1 MGPSVNGHRRAG
13 NGIEGGSNI
22 HCGRLRWR
30 RDNGIWSVQL
40 MVMPK
45 LAPALLT
52 VLCLGAVAASLA
64 VSTSYMTAQSSKA
77 EVDEDERWL
86 VVAPGRVEPVSGEI
100 KIMASVAGVIGEV
113 FVKANDTV
121 FAGEPLVRLADEEAQ
136 ARLAAAETQVALRR
150 KVRNDENPTPKSA
163 VRRRAEDALMDAQK
177 AVSEARAGL
186 DKAAIARRAAGA
198 SAADIEAARTALLRA
213 QERLVAQ
220 KAELRKAEAD
230 APPTQA
236 EGMFNI
242 SRSDLAVVEA
252 TVDKLTI
259 RAPIA
264 GTVLQVNAKVG
275 ELASPASP
283 QPLLVLADL
292 TALRVRAKV
301 DERDIG
307 DVKVGQSVMV
317 RPAAFGGR
325 EFPGKV
331 SFISRMVEPSRENV
345 RANSTETGIVEV
357 LVDLPE
363 PGPLTA
369 GMKADVYFRRDSASR
384 K

>member
-1 MGPSVNGHRRAG
+1 MIKRTPP
-13 NGIEGGSNI
+13 
-22 HCGRLRWR
+22 
-30 RDNGIWSVQL
+30 L
-40 MVMPK
+40 M
-45 LAPALLT
+45 A
-52 VLCLGAVAASLA
+52 VLCLGAAAISLA
-64 VSTSYMTAQSSKA
+64 VSTSHMTAQSSRV
-77 EVDEDERWL
+77 EPDEDERWS

-100 KIMASVAGVIGEV
+100 KIVASVTGVIGEV

-121 FAGEPLVRLADEEAQ
+121 FAGEPLIRLADEEAQ

-150 KVRNDENPTPKSA
+150 KVRNDENPTPKA
-163 VRRRAEDALMDAQK
+163 AARRRAEDALADAQK
-177 AVSEARAGL
+177 GVSEGRAGL
-186 DKAAIARRAAGA
+186 DKAAIARRTDSG
-198 SAADIEAARTALLRA
+198 SAADVDAARTALLRA

-220 KAELRKAEAD
+220 KAELRKAEGD
-230 APPTQA
+230 APLPTQA

-252 TVDKLTI
+252 GVDKLTI

-283 QPLLVLADL
+283 QPLVVLADL
-292 TALRVRAKV
+292 SALRVRAKV
-301 DERDIG
+301 DERDIA
-307 DVKVGQSVMV
+307 DVKIGQSVMV

-331 SFISRMVEPSRENV
+331 TFISRMVEPGRENV
-345 RANSTETGIVEV
+345 RANSTETGVVEV
-357 LVDLPE
+357 LADLPNS
-363 PGPLTA
+363 GPLTA
-369 GMKADVYFRRDSASR
+369 GMKADVYFRRDNTPR

>member
-1 MGPSVNGHRRAG
+1 MF
-13 NGIEGGSNI
+13 
-22 HCGRLRWR
+22 
-30 RDNGIWSVQL
+30 
-40 MVMPK
+40 K
-45 LAPALLT
+45 LAPALMT

-64 VSTSYMTAQSSKA
+64 VSTSYMTAQSSKIDT
-77 EVDEDERWL
+77 DEDERWL
-86 VVAPGRVEPVSGEI
+86 VVAPGRIEPVSGEV
-100 KIMASVAGVIGEV
+100 KIVSSVAGVIGEV
-113 FVKANDTV
+113 FVKANGTV
-121 FAGEPLVRLADEEAQ
+121 FAGEPMIRLADEEAQ

-150 KVRNDENPTPKSA
+150 KVRNDENPTPKAA
-163 VRRRAEDALMDAQK
+163 VRRRAEDALVDAQK
-177 AVSEARAGL
+177 GVSEARAAL
-186 DKAAIARRAAGA
+186 DKAAIAKRSGG
-198 SAADIEAARTALLRA
+198 SDTDVETARTSLTKA
-213 QERLVAQ
+213 QDRLVAQ
-220 KAELRKAEAD
+220 KAELRKAEVD

-236 EGMFNI
+236 EGMYNI

-252 TVDKLTI
+252 AVDKLTI

-283 QPLLVLADL
+283 QPLVVLADL

-307 DVKVGQSVMV
+307 DVKIGQSVMV

-331 SFISRMVEPSRENV
+331 SFISRMVEPGRENV
-345 RANSTETGIVEV
+345 RANSTETGVVEV

-363 PGPLTA
+363 PGPLTT
-369 GMKADVYFRRDSASR
+369 GMKADVYFRRDNTPR

>member
-1 MGPSVNGHRRAG
+1 
-13 NGIEGGSNI
+13 
-22 HCGRLRWR
+22 
-30 RDNGIWSVQL
+30 
-40 MVMPK
+40 MVMRK
-45 LAPALLT
+45 LAPAFLT

-64 VSTSYMTAQSSKA
+64 LSTSHMTAAQPSKGEA
-77 EVDEDERWL
+77 DEDERWL

-113 FVKANDTV
+113 FVKANGTV
-121 FAGEPLVRLADEEAQ
+121 FAGEPMVRLADEEAQ

-150 KVRNDENPTPKSA
+150 KVRNDENPTPKAA
-163 VRRRAEDALMDAQK
+163 VRRRAEDAVADAQK
-177 AVSEARAGL
+177 GVSEARAAL
-186 DKAAIARRAAGA
+186 DRTAIARRTEGS
-198 SAADIEAARTALLRA
+198 SAAEVDAARTALTKA
-213 QERLVAQ
+213 QERLVAY
-220 KAELRKAEAD
+220 KAELRKVEAD
-230 APPTQA
+230 TPPTQA
-236 EGMFNI
+236 EGMYNI

-252 TVDKLTI
+252 AVDKLTI

-283 QPLLVLADL
+283 QPLVVLADL

-307 DVKVGQSVMV
+307 DVKIGQPVMV

-331 SFISRMVEPSRENV
+331 SFISRMVEPGRENV
-345 RANSTETGIVEV
+345 RPNSTETGIVEV
-357 LVDLPE
+357 LVALPE

-369 GMKADVYFRRDSASR
+369 GMKADVYFRRDNTSR

>member
-1 MGPSVNGHRRAG
+1 MQR
-13 NGIEGGSNI
+13 
-22 HCGRLRWR
+22 
-30 RDNGIWSVQL
+30 
-40 MVMPK
+40 MVLPK
-45 LAPALLT
+45 LAPTLMT

-64 VSTSYMTAQSSKA
+64 VTTSYMTAQSSKG
-77 EVDEDERWL
+77 EIDEDDRWL
-86 VVAPGRVEPVSGEI
+86 VVAPGRIEPVSGEI
-100 KIMASVAGVIGEV
+100 KIMAPVAGIIGEV
-113 FVKANDTV
+113 FVKANTTV
-121 FAGEPLVRLADEEAQ
+121 FAGEPLIRLADEEAQ

-150 KVRNDENPTPKSA
+150 KVRNDENPAPKAA
-163 VRRRAEDALMDAQK
+163 VRRRAEDALVDAQK
-177 AVSEARAGL
+177 AVLEARAAL
-186 DKAAIARRAAGA
+186 DKAAIARRTEGGA
-198 SAADIEAARTALLRA
+198 AADIEAARTALARA

-236 EGMFNI
+236 EGMYNI

-252 TVDKLTI
+252 GVDKLTI

-292 TALRVRAKV
+292 SALRVSAKV

-307 DVKVGQSVMV
+307 DVKIGQSAMV

-331 SFISRMVEPSRENV
+331 SFISRMVEPGRENV
-345 RANSTETGIVEV
+345 RASSTETGVVEV

-363 PGPLTA
+363 PGPLSS
-369 GMKADVYFRRDSASR
+369 GMKADVYFRRDATSR

>member
-1 MGPSVNGHRRAG
+1 MF
-13 NGIEGGSNI
+13 
-22 HCGRLRWR
+22 
-30 RDNGIWSVQL
+30 
-40 MVMPK
+40 K
-45 LAPALLT
+45 LAPALMT
-52 VLCLGAVAASLA
+52 VLCLGAVAGSLA
-64 VSTSYMTAQSSKA
+64 VSTSYMTAQSSKSDT
-77 EVDEDERWL
+77 DEDERWL
-86 VVAPGRVEPVSGEI
+86 VVAPGRIEPLSGEV
-100 KIMASVAGVIGEV
+100 KIMSSIPGVIGEV
-113 FVKANDTV
+113 FVKANGTV
-121 FAGEPLVRLADEEAQ
+121 FAGEPMIRLADEEAQ

-150 KVRNDENPTPKSA
+150 KVRNDEAPTPKTA
-163 VRRRAEDALMDAQK
+163 VRRRAEDAVTDAQK
-177 AVSEARAGL
+177 GVSEARSAL
-186 DKAAIARRAAGA
+186 DKAAIARRTEGG
-198 SAADIEAARTALLRA
+198 SAADIEAARATLTKA

-220 KAELRKAEAD
+220 KAELRKAEVD

-236 EGMFNI
+236 EGMYNI

-252 TVDKLTI
+252 AVDKLTI

-283 QPLLVLADL
+283 QPLVVLADL
-292 TALRVRAKV
+292 SALRVRAKV

-307 DVKVGQSVMV
+307 DVKIGQSVMV

-331 SFISRMVEPSRENV
+331 SFISRMVEPGRENV
-345 RANSTETGIVEV
+345 RANSTETGVVEV

-369 GMKADVYFRRDSASR
+369 GMKADVYFRRDNTPR

>member
-1 MGPSVNGHRRAG
+1 
-13 NGIEGGSNI
+13 
-22 HCGRLRWR
+22 
-30 RDNGIWSVQL
+30 
-40 MVMPK
+40 MVSK
-45 LAPALLT
+45 LAPALMT

-77 EVDEDERWL
+77 ETDEDDRWL
-86 VVAPGRVEPVSGEI
+86 VVAPGRIEPVSGEI
-100 KIMASVAGVIGEV
+100 KIMSPVAGVIGEV
-113 FVKANDTV
+113 FVRANTAV

-150 KVRNDENPTPKSA
+150 KVRNDENPTPKAA
-163 VRRRAEDALMDAQK
+163 VRRRAEDALVDAQK
-177 AVSEARAGL
+177 AVSEARATL
-186 DKAAIARRAAGA
+186 DKAAITRRADAG
-198 SAADIEAARTALLRA
+198 SAPDIEAARTALTRA
-213 QERLVAQ
+213 QERVAAQ
-220 KAELRKAEAD
+220 KTELRKVEAD

-236 EGMFNI
+236 EGMYNI

-252 TVDKLTI
+252 GVDKLTI
-259 RAPIA
+259 RAPVA

-307 DVKVGQSVMV
+307 DVKIGQSVMV

-331 SFISRMVEPSRENV
+331 SFISRMVEPGRDNV

-363 PGPLTA
+363 PGPLNS
-369 GMKADVYFRRDSASR
+369 GMKADVYFRRDATSR

>member
-1 MGPSVNGHRRAG
+1 VNGCRPHAG
-13 NGIEGGSNI
+13 DRSNRGSIIHCAAFACEGGARHWN
-22 HCGRLRWR
+22 
-30 RDNGIWSVQL
+30 WSVQL

-45 LAPALLT
+45 LAPAFMT

-64 VSTSYMTAQSSKA
+64 LSTSRMTAAQSKGEA
-77 EVDEDERWL
+77 DEDERWL

-100 KIMASVAGVIGEV
+100 KIMASVSGVIGEV
-113 FVKANDTV
+113 FVKANGTV
-121 FAGEPLVRLADEEAQ
+121 FAGEPMVRLADEEAQ

-150 KVRNDENPTPKSA
+150 KVRNDENPTPKAA
-163 VRRRAEDALMDAQK
+163 VRRRAEDAVADAQK
-177 AVSEARAGL
+177 GVSETRAAL
-186 DKAAIARRAAGA
+186 DKAAIAKRAASG
-198 SAADIEAARTALLRA
+198 SDADIEAARTALAKA
-213 QERLVAQ
+213 QERLVAY
-220 KAELRKAEAD
+220 KAELRRVEAD
-230 APPTQA
+230 TPPTQA
-236 EGMFNI
+236 EGMYNI
-242 SRSDLAVVEA
+242 SRSDLAVTEA
-252 TVDKLTI
+252 AVDKLMI

-275 ELASPASP
+275 ELASPAAP
-283 QPLLVLADL
+283 QPLLLIADL
-292 TALRVRAKV
+292 SALRVRAKV

-307 DVKVGQSVMV
+307 DVKIGQPVMV

-331 SFISRMVEPSRENV
+331 SFISRMVEPGRENV

-369 GMKADVYFRRDSASR
+369 GMKADVYFRRDNTSR

>member
-1 MGPSVNGHRRAG
+1 
-13 NGIEGGSNI
+13 
-22 HCGRLRWR
+22 
-30 RDNGIWSVQL
+30 
-40 MVMPK
+40 MVK
-45 LAPALLT
+45 LAPAFMT

-64 VSTSYMTAQSSKA
+64 VSTSYMTAQSPKTDT
-77 EVDEDERWL
+77 DEDERWL
-86 VVAPGRVEPVSGEI
+86 VVAPGRIEPVSGEV
-100 KIMASVAGVIGEV
+100 KIMSSVPGVIGEV
-113 FVKANDTV
+113 FVKANGTV
-121 FAGEPLVRLADEEAQ
+121 FAGEPMIRLADEEAQ

-150 KVRNDENPTPKSA
+150 KVRNDENPTPKAA
-163 VRRRAEDALMDAQK
+163 VRRRAEDAAADAQK
-177 AVSEARAGL
+177 GVSEARAAL
-186 DKAAIARRAAGA
+186 DKAAIARRTEGG
-198 SAADIEAARTALLRA
+198 SAADIEAARTALTKA

-220 KAELRKAEAD
+220 KAELRKAEVD
-230 APPTQA
+230 TPPTQA
-236 EGMFNI
+236 EGMYNI

-252 TVDKLTI
+252 AVDKLTI

-283 QPLLVLADL
+283 QPLVVLADL
-292 TALRVRAKV
+292 AALRVRAKV

-307 DVKVGQSVMV
+307 DVKIGQPVMV

-331 SFISRMVEPSRENV
+331 SFISRMVEPGRENV
-345 RANSTETGIVEV
+345 RANSTETGVVEV

-369 GMKADVYFRRDSASR
+369 GMKADVYFRRDNTAR

>member
-1 MGPSVNGHRRAG
+1 
-13 NGIEGGSNI
+13 
-22 HCGRLRWR
+22 
-30 RDNGIWSVQL
+30 
-40 MVMPK
+40 MVMRK
-45 LAPALLT
+45 LAPALMT
-52 VLCLGAVAASLA
+52 VLCLGAVAAALA
-64 VSTSYMTAQSSKA
+64 VSTSYMTAQSSKS

-100 KIMASVAGVIGEV
+100 RIMASVAGVIGEV
-113 FVKANDTV
+113 FVKANETV
-121 FAGEPLVRLADEEAQ
+121 FAGEPLIRLADEEAQ

-150 KVRNDENPTPKSA
+150 KVRNDENPTPKAA
-163 VRRRAEDALMDAQK
+163 VRRRAEDALVDAQK
-177 AVSEARAGL
+177 ALSEARAGL
-186 DKAAIARRAAGA
+186 DRAAIARRVEGGS
-198 SAADIEAARTALLRA
+198 SAADVETARTAVAKA

-236 EGMFNI
+236 EGMYNI

-252 TVDKLTI
+252 AVDKLTI

-292 TALRVRAKV
+292 RALRVRAKV

-345 RANSTETGIVEV
+345 RANSTETGVVEV

-369 GMKADVYFRRDSASR
+369 GMKADVYFRRDNASA

>member
-1 MGPSVNGHRRAG
+1 
-13 NGIEGGSNI
+13 
-22 HCGRLRWR
+22 
-30 RDNGIWSVQL
+30 
-40 MVMPK
+40 MVK
-45 LAPALLT
+45 LAPAFMT

-64 VSTSYMTAQSSKA
+64 ASTSTMTAQSSKTDT
-77 EVDEDERWL
+77 DEDERWL
-86 VVAPGRVEPVSGEI
+86 VVAPGRIEPLSGEVRI
-100 KIMASVAGVIGEV
+100 ASPVAGVIGEV
-113 FVKANDTV
+113 FVKANGTV
-121 FAGEPLVRLADEEAQ
+121 FAGEPMIRLADEEAQ

-150 KVRNDENPTPKSA
+150 KVRNDENPTPKAA
-163 VRRRAEDALMDAQK
+163 VRRRAEDALVDAQRG
-177 AVSEARAGL
+177 VSEARSAL
-186 DKAAIARRAAGA
+186 DKAAIARRMEGA
-198 SAADIEAARTALLRA
+198 SAADLEAARTALAKA

-236 EGMFNI
+236 EGMYNI

-252 TVDKLTI
+252 GVDKLTI

-264 GTVLQVNAKVG
+264 GIVLQVNAKVG

-283 QPLLVLADL
+283 QPLVVLADL

-301 DERDIG
+301 DERDIS
-307 DVKVGQSVMV
+307 DVKIGQSVMV

-331 SFISRMVEPSRENV
+331 SFISRMVEPGRENV
-345 RANSTETGIVEV
+345 RANSTETGVVEV

-363 PGPLTA
+363 PGPLTS
-369 GMKADVYFRRDSASR
+369 GMKADVYFRRDNTPR

>member
-1 MGPSVNGHRRAG
+1 
-13 NGIEGGSNI
+13 
-22 HCGRLRWR
+22 
-30 RDNGIWSVQL
+30 
-40 MVMPK
+40 MVIRK

-64 VSTSYMTAQSSKA
+64 VPTSYMTAQSSKG
-77 EVDEDERWL
+77 ETDEDERWL
-86 VVAPGRVEPVSGEI
+86 VVAPGRIEPVSGEI
-100 KIMASVAGVIGEV
+100 KIMSPVAGVIGEV
-113 FVKANDTV
+113 FVKANNTV
-121 FAGEPLVRLADEEAQ
+121 FAGEPLIRLADEEAQ

-150 KVRNDENPTPKSA
+150 KVRNDENPTPKAA
-163 VRRRAEDALMDAQK
+163 VRRRAEDALVDAQK
-177 AVSEARAGL
+177 AASEARAAL
-186 DKAAIARRAAGA
+186 DKAAIARRAEGGSAG
-198 SAADIEAARTALLRA
+198 DVDAARTALARA
-213 QERLVAQ
+213 QERVVTQ

-252 TVDKLTI
+252 GVDKLTI

-275 ELASPASP
+275 ELPSPASP

-292 TALRVRAKV
+292 SALRIRAKV

-307 DVKVGQSVMV
+307 DVKIGQPVMV

-345 RANSTETGIVEV
+345 RASSTETGVVEV
-357 LVDLPE
+357 LIDLPD
-363 PGPLTA
+363 PGPLTS
-369 GMKADVYFRRDSASR
+369 GMKADVYFRRDTASR

>member
-1 MGPSVNGHRRAG
+1 
-13 NGIEGGSNI
+13 
-22 HCGRLRWR
+22 
-30 RDNGIWSVQL
+30 
-40 MVMPK
+40 MVMRK
-45 LAPALLT
+45 LAPAVLT

-64 VSTSYMTAQSSKA
+64 VSTSYMTAQSSK
-77 EVDEDERWL
+77 VDTDEDERWL
-86 VVAPGRVEPVSGEI
+86 VVAPGRVEPVSGEVRI
-100 KIMASVAGVIGEV
+100 HAAVAGIIGEV
-113 FVKANDTV
+113 LVKANNTV
-121 FAGEPLVRLADEEAQ
+121 SAGEPLIRLADDEAQ

-150 KVRNDENPTPKSA
+150 KVRNDENPTPKNA
-163 VRRRAEDALMDAQK
+163 VRRRAEDAVADAQK
-177 AVSEARAGL
+177 GVSEARAAL
-186 DKAAIARRAAGA
+186 DRAAIARRAEGTSTA
-198 SAADIEAARTALLRA
+198 EVETARTALTKA
-213 QERLVAQ
+213 QERLVAY
-220 KAELRKAEAD
+220 KAELRKVEAD

-236 EGMFNI
+236 EGMYNI

-252 TVDKLTI
+252 AVDKMTI

-283 QPLLVLADL
+283 QPLVVLADL
-292 TALRVRAKV
+292 SALRVRAKV
-301 DERDIG
+301 DERDVG
-307 DVKVGQSVMV
+307 DVKIGQPVMV

-345 RANSTETGIVEV
+345 RANSTETGVVEV

-363 PGPLTA
+363 PGPLSS
-369 GMKADVYFRRDSASR
+369 GMKADVYFRRDTAAR

>member
-1 MGPSVNGHRRAG
+1 MRWPTPRREYWRRGRRSTARPLRGGPKAAPSPKSTRRAP
-13 NGIEGGSNI
+13 
-22 HCGRLRWR
+22 RFT
-30 RDNGIWSVQL
+30 
-40 MVMPK
+40 K
-45 LAPALLT
+45 
-52 VLCLGAVAASLA
+52 
-64 VSTSYMTAQSSKA
+64 
-77 EVDEDERWL
+77 
-86 VVAPGRVEPVSGEI
+86 
-100 KIMASVAGVIGEV
+100 
-113 FVKANDTV
+113 
-121 FAGEPLVRLADEEAQ
+121 
-136 ARLAAAETQVALRR
+136 
-150 KVRNDENPTPKSA
+150 
-163 VRRRAEDALMDAQK
+163 
-177 AVSEARAGL
+177 
-186 DKAAIARRAAGA
+186 
-198 SAADIEAARTALLRA
+198 A
-213 QERLVAQ
+213 QERLVAY
-220 KAELRKAEAD
+220 KAELRKVEAD
-230 APPTQA
+230 TPPTQA
-236 EGMFNI
+236 EGMYNI

-252 TVDKLTI
+252 GVDKLTI

-292 TALRVRAKV
+292 SALRVRAKV

-307 DVKVGQSVMV
+307 DVKIGQPVMV

-331 SFISRMVEPSRENV
+331 SFISRMVEPGRENV

-369 GMKADVYFRRDSASR
+369 GMKADVYFRRDNTSR

>member
-1 MGPSVNGHRRAG
+1 
-13 NGIEGGSNI
+13 
-22 HCGRLRWR
+22 
-30 RDNGIWSVQL
+30 
-40 MVMPK
+40 
-45 LAPALLT
+45 
-52 VLCLGAVAASLA
+52 LCLGAVAASLA
-64 VSTSYMTAQSSKA
+64 LSTSHMTAAQSSKGEA
-77 EVDEDERWL
+77 DEDERWL

-100 KIMASVAGVIGEV
+100 KIMASVSGVIGEV

-150 KVRNDENPTPKSA
+150 KVRNDENPTPKAA
-163 VRRRAEDALMDAQK
+163 VRRRAEDAVADAQK
-177 AVSEARAGL
+177 GVSEARAAL
-186 DKAAIARRAAGA
+186 DRTAIARRTEGS
-198 SAADIEAARTALLRA
+198 SAAEVDAARTAFTKA
-213 QERLVAQ
+213 QERLVAY
-220 KAELRKAEAD
+220 KAELRKVEAD
-230 APPTQA
+230 TPPTQV
-236 EGMFNI
+236 EGMYNI

-252 TVDKLTI
+252 GVDKLTI

-283 QPLLVLADL
+283 QPLLLLADL
-292 TALRVRAKV
+292 ATLRVRAKV

-307 DVKVGQSVMV
+307 DVKIGQPVMV

-331 SFISRMVEPSRENV
+331 FFISRMVEPGRENV

-369 GMKADVYFRRDSASR
+369 GMKADVYFRRDNTSR

>member
-1 MGPSVNGHRRAG
+1 VNGCRRHAG
-13 NGIEGGSNI
+13 DGSNRGSIIHCAAFACEGGARHWN
-22 HCGRLRWR
+22 
-30 RDNGIWSVQL
+30 WSVQL

-45 LAPALLT
+45 LAPAFMT

-64 VSTSYMTAQSSKA
+64 LSISHMTAAQSSKGEA
-77 EVDEDERWL
+77 DEDERWL

-100 KIMASVAGVIGEV
+100 KIMASVSGVIGEV

-150 KVRNDENPTPKSA
+150 KVRNDENPTPKAA
-163 VRRRAEDALMDAQK
+163 VRRRAEDAVADAQK
-177 AVSEARAGL
+177 GVSEARAAL
-186 DKAAIARRAAGA
+186 DRTAIARRTEGS
-198 SAADIEAARTALLRA
+198 SAAEVDAARTALTKA
-213 QERLVAQ
+213 QERLAAY
-220 KAELRKAEAD
+220 KAELRKVEAD
-230 APPTQA
+230 TPPTQA
-236 EGMFNI
+236 EGMYNI
-242 SRSDLAVVEA
+242 SRSDLAVVDA
-252 TVDKLTI
+252 AVDKLTI

-292 TALRVRAKV
+292 TSLRVRAKV
-301 DERDIG
+301 DERDVG
-307 DVKVGQSVMV
+307 DVKIGQPVMV

-331 SFISRMVEPSRENV
+331 SFISRMVEPGRENV

-369 GMKADVYFRRDSASR
+369 GMKADVYFRRDNTSR